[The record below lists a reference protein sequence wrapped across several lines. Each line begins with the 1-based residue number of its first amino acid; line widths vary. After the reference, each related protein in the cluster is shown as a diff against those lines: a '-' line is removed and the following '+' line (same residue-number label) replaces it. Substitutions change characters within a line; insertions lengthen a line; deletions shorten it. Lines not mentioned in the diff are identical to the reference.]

1 MRVGISSLSYGRTL
15 PAPGRDAADAIAW
28 SRSGGNPDAARFPG
42 CARLCLHMPGRGNAP
57 SRHVINGYHRQV
69 MSTLIRNTD
78 AVLVIVDISGY
89 TRFVQQRPVSLE
101 HAESIVTELIEAIID
116 QASNPLVVN
125 KLEGDAALLYAETHG
140 DRRVA
145 IASVVGQLARFFSA
159 FSCSIGRIK
168 AARSHCNCDACAN
181 IDSLQLKAF
190 LHVGEIV
197 VKRVRQFEE
206 IAGEAVIMVHRMTKN
221 SVPMHEYVL
230 MSDATRV
237 EGDNAL
243 PDVKQHAETIDG
255 IQTVLHWCNVEALMQ
270 CPAVKG
276 ACDQEPGTPIDI
288 TGVHRIAI
296 FKHLPVAEASAG
308 PVSWWGRLWHRFRR
322 V

>member
-15 PAPGRDAADAIAW
+15 LAPGRDAADAIAW
-28 SRSGGNPDAARFPG
+28 SRSGRNPDAARFPG
-42 CARLCLHMPGRGNAP
+42 CARLCLHMSGRGDAP
-57 SRHVINGYHRQV
+57 SRQVINGYHRQV

-101 HAESIVTELIEAIID
+101 HAESIVTELIESIID
-116 QASNPLVVN
+116 QARNPLVVN

-145 IASVVGQLARFFSA
+145 IASVVGQVARFFSA
-159 FSCSIGRIK
+159 FSRSIDRIK

-221 SVPMHEYVL
+221 SVPMREYVL
-230 MSDATRV
+230 MSEATRV
-237 EGDNAL
+237 EGDVDL
-243 PDVKQHAETIDG
+243 PDVKRHTETIDG
-255 IQTVLHWCNVEALMQ
+255 IQTVLHWCDVEALIK
-270 CPAVKG
+270 CRAVKG
-276 ACDQEPGTPIDI
+276 ACDQEPGTPTDI
-288 TGVHRIAI
+288 TGVHRIAV
-296 FKHLPVAEASAG
+296 FKHLPVAEGPAG
-308 PVSWWGRLWHRFRR
+308 PVSWWGRLWHRFQR